1 MSDRE
6 GETFFER
13 VGEHLHLPHHHQ
25 DEEHDMTDTPIADT
39 PPPADPASSGGYA
52 DPGGTPIPA
61 GDAGQPES
69 APIDAP
75 AAPDAPETAP
85 AAPETAPGNVIEGN
99 TVGTEAPTADPV
111 VDPNVGAVFDNVVD
125 APAAEPVNV
134 PLTDQTSPSP
144 ELPATTPDEVAT
156 DHPALA
162 VDQAAPLAVAP
173 DNPPTTATPPETAD
187 TTIDTA
193 HSWDAG
199 VTALDTGWIT
209 SAALPQA
216 WTDALTEGHGTQG
229 DYILIPAHLRDI
241 EGAALAAATT
251 VVGQFGPDDLFRVG
265 LMVTEKSGDV
275 MVELTVGRKAPA
287 TV

>member
-39 PPPADPASSGGYA
+39 PPPDPASSGGYA

-61 GDAGQPES
+61 GDTGQPES
-69 APIDAP
+69 VPDPAS
-75 AAPDAPETAP
+75 AAPDAPETTPAAP
-85 AAPETAPGNVIEGN
+85 TDIPVDTPTDIAAPETASEPVSDP
-99 TVGTEAPTADPV
+99 APVDTPV
-111 VDPNVGAVFDNVVD
+111 D
-125 APAAEPVNV
+125 AEPVNL

-144 ELPATTPDEVAT
+144 ELPPTTPDEVAT

-162 VDQAAPLAVAP
+162 VDQAAPLATVP

-187 TTIDTA
+187 TTIDTT

-199 VTALDTGWIT
+199 VTAIDTGWIT
-209 SAALPQA
+209 SPALPQA

-287 TV
+287 TA

>member
-1 MSDRE
+1 MSSFE

-13 VGEHLHLPHHHQ
+13 VGEHLHLPHYHQ

-39 PPPADPASSGGYA
+39 PPPDPASSGGYA

-61 GDAGQPES
+61 GDTGQPES
-69 APIDAP
+69 APDP
-75 AAPDAPETAP
+75 TSAAPDAPETSTANPVDIVATGALAPDPNAPSNAP
-85 AAPETAPGNVIEGN
+85 APF
-99 TVGTEAPTADPV
+99 DPSV
-111 VDPNVGAVFDNVVD
+111 TQLSPD

-134 PLTDQTSPSP
+134 PLTDATSPSP
-144 ELPATTPDEVAT
+144 ELPPTTPDEVAT

-162 VDQAAPLAVAP
+162 VDQAAPRAVAP

-187 TTIDTA
+187 TTIDTT

-287 TV
+287 TA